1 MEMASH
7 PAVHPV
13 ALPPPYQAV
22 GPPAPPAVR
31 INDFPGSPG
40 TLMGLALRFAQLGFA
55 LTALCIM
62 VSIVGFSSVTA
73 FWCESSWSQYFDFF
87 VPVSILLLLEA
98 FSFTH
103 CRSLFHTLLSNE
115 FFSFCSI
122 CTCVVQFS
130 CCSYGIAMHLEPV
143 FGSFGLLCVVDKAVP
158 SKLTDSELLCCW
170 WLGKRLMFFNHALM
184 TLGVIHLERMHSWW
198 LHFCRI
204 FYWCFFCIGT
214 RYLLAQSYRIGL
226 LRDAQTSKLYY
237 FIWWYLSIRHCSKNR
252 NVLLN
257 FATMTTFSMWN
268 SLLTS
273 CKLENQITSTMTF
286 AGACAAAGIT
296 VLIDNDLN
304 QCGPNHCNRF
314 EAAAAMAFMSWVI
327 TTISFFLSFWI
338 LVTCR

>member
-1 MEMASH
+1 MASH

-73 FWCESSWSQYFDFF
+73 FCFLVAAMVLQCIWSLCLGVLDCYALLTKRSLRNSLILSFF
-87 VPVSILLLLEA
+87 VV
-98 FSFTH
+98 
-103 CRSLFHTLLSNE
+103 
-115 FFSFCSI
+115 
-122 CTCVVQFS
+122 
-130 CCSYGIAMHLEPV
+130 G
-143 FGSFGLLCVVDKAVP
+143 D
-158 SKLTDSELLCCW
+158 W
-170 WLGKRLMFFNHALM
+170 
-184 TLGVIHLERMHSWW
+184 
-198 LHFCRI
+198 
-204 FYWCFFCIGT
+204 
-214 RYLLAQSYRIGL
+214 
-226 LRDAQTSKLYY
+226 
-237 FIWWYLSIRHCSKNR
+237 
-252 NVLLN
+252 
-257 FATMTTFSMWN
+257 
-268 SLLTS
+268 
-273 CKLENQITSTMTF
+273 ITSTMTF